1 MAAQPPPAIAPGPAA
16 PALPAPLVP
25 HNFTRVTLPAEDN
38 TLDYVAIGSSATVV
52 RGLPKLGWV
61 DSSVAIA
68 NTMAAPLLSIAGCL
82 CLAVFAEDV
91 NRPVARALLALADLL
106 AVPTLALLNRC
117 ADACDMLR
125 LFSVPLLERQDWVD
139 KLVPA
144 LARIPSPS
152 PFLLGAGELVEANAF
167 ATAAIPAVA
176 AVPAR
181 AAIPAVRRNR
191 ARGILGAA
199 RVPAVDAAD
208 AIVLDAAPATPALAS
223 PPPDLTPLT
232 SLNACGRRVLVPAR
246 VWPSYPCDEHD
257 GRGWEAIILRN
268 TQRAATVRFLHATTP
283 RGMPYEDAQL
293 QLCALHP
300 L

>member
-199 RVPAVDAAD
+199 RVPAVAA
-208 AIVLDAAPATPALAS
+208 IPGQAAVPAS
-223 PPPDLTPLT
+223 SPPDLLWW
-232 SLNACGRRVLVPAR
+232 SLVPLSS
-246 VWPSYPCDEHD
+246 SYDSSSALPLAQFW
-257 GRGWEAIILRN
+257 R
-268 TQRAATVRFLHATTP
+268 
-283 RGMPYEDAQL
+283 RGMAAPDRSSVA
-293 QLCALHP
+293 ARS
-300 L
+300 